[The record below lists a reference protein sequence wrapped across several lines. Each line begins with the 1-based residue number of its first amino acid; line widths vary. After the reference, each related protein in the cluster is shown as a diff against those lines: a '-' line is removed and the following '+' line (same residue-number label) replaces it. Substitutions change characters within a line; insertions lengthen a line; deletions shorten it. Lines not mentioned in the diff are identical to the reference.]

1 MTLLKTVLIVA
12 AIVVAIVVVAGI
24 LFTVTGRERNWERIA
39 GSPDRGRLDFSTLT
53 RSPTGNDALA
63 CTEGV
68 RDDCDIVLPAFPGPR
83 EQLAQKLAQRIESVD
98 PLARRVD
105 DGTAPEHLRYV
116 TYSPNMRFPDLIN
129 IEIVTMPDGRQ
140 GIQAYVRAQLGSD
153 DFGANRKRLAS
164 IFEGFQ

>member
-1 MTLLKTVLIVA
+1 MKTLLFIAATIVA
-12 AIVVAIVVVAGI
+12 LIIVVGI
-24 LFTVTGRERNWERIA
+24 IFTITGRERNWERIA
-39 GSPDRGRLDFSTLT
+39 GSPDRGRLDFSNLT

-63 CTEGV
+63 CTTGLGEG
-68 RDDCDIVLPAFPGPR
+68 CDMTLPSFPAPL
-83 EQLAQKLAQRIESVD
+83 EQLAQKLANRIESVD

-129 IEIVTMPDGRQ
+129 IEIVEMPEGNL

-153 DFGANRKRLAS
+153 DFGANRKRLTT